1 MAEISKT
8 SAEPVDRSRA
18 IMASSDVNRWFVREV
33 LPLEAA
39 LMQFLRRNW
48 RNNSDIDDLC
58 QDVYMRVYEA
68 ARKQIPYPAKPVV
81 FTIARNLLVDLV
93 RREHVV
99 PIEAVADLDAL
110 GVAIDEPSPERS
122 AITRDELL
130 RLQAALDRLPQRRRE
145 AVVMRKIEGL
155 SLLEIAAR
163 MGISENTV
171 DRHLCE
177 GMCALA
183 DMLFGEAPDL
193 RMRS

>member
-1 MAEISKT
+1 MSKPT
-8 SAEPVDRSRA
+8 PEGADRLRA
-18 IMASSDVNRWFVREV
+18 ITASSDVNTWFVREV

-58 QDVYMRVYEA
+58 QDVYVRVYEV
-68 ARKQIPYPAKPVV
+68 ARQKIPHPARPVV
-81 FTIARNLLVDLV
+81 FTIARNLLVDHV
-93 RREHVV
+93 RREQIV
-99 PIEAVADLDAL
+99 PIDAVADLDAL
-110 GVAIDEPSPERS
+110 GVAIDEPGPERS

-130 RLQAALDRLPQRRRE
+130 RLQVALDRLPTRRRE

-155 SLLEIAAR
+155 SLPEIAVR

-183 DMLFGEAPDL
+183 DMLFGEPPEL